1 MDIASI
7 IGILQIVVQELP
19 GAITTTEQLVDLG
32 KKFYASANGA
42 DPTADEIS
50 QLEDAI
56 DSDVA
61 SALTPLPPQ

>member
-32 KKFYASANGA
+32 KKFYASANGT

-61 SALTPLPPQ
+61 AALTPLPPE